1 MYCKQKTNQME
12 QLNIGIY
19 QNGEFAGVDN
29 EAACD
34 LVERAV
40 QYGVKQWG
48 KSDVMAI
55 QIGAYWLEGY
65 LSACCDDENVK
76 RVLRNSIKHYF
87 FI

>member
-1 MYCKQKTNQME
+1 ME
-12 QLNIGIY
+12 KLNIGIY

-40 QYGVKQWG
+40 QYGVKQRG
-48 KSDVMAI
+48 VSDALAI
-55 QIGAYWLEGY
+55 QIGSYWLEGY
-65 LSACCDDENVK
+65 LFGCCDDENVK
-76 RVLRNSIKHYF
+76 RVLRDSIKHYF